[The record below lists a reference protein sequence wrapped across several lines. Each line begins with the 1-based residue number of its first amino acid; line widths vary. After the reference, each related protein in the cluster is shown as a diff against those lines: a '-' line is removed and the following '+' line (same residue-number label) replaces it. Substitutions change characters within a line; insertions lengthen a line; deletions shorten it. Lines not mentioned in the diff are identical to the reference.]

1 MIIKNIPLK
10 VIEIK
15 KIEGISKKTRDS
27 YLFYTGMF
35 LDELNNPLK
44 LTFNPNNFTDE
55 SKLLKA
61 KDVKATINFKQK
73 TNAENS
79 VISANI
85 KELDV

>member
-15 KIEGISKKTRDS
+15 KIEGISKKTGDS
-27 YLFYTGMF
+27 YLFYAGMF
-35 LDELNNPLK
+35 LDELNNPLR

-55 SKLLKA
+55 VKLLKA
-61 KDVKATINFKQK
+61 KDVKASISFKQRGN
-73 TNAENS
+73 TENS
-79 VISANI
+79 VVSASI